1 MNAELKAIFKR
12 YGTQAEVARAFKV
25 TPASV
30 LKWRR
35 AGCLPLLRQYQW
47 REMRQGSRSA

>member
-1 MNAELKAIFKR
+1 MNADLKAIFKR
-12 YGTQAEVARAFKV
+12 FGTQAEVARAFKV

-35 AGCLPLLRQYQW
+35 AGCLPPLRRYQW
-47 REMRQGSRSA
+47 RDMQGQKGR